1 MGTEISEDIHVRG
14 HRSFNR
20 PATRTIRFFSTLL
33 DLFIILFITTYAL
46 SYLHI
51 TPLPRFGVFSL
62 LALIGLL
69 YWFPQRIL
77 FGITA
82 GEKLWQLRARK
93 TDRYRLR
100 EVLYQCDHIAV
111 SSILTS
117 ILITLSV
124 LTATGFAF
132 KNTILQSPLWTPA
145 SLWRLTPYAP
155 NTDDWVIAPFF
166 YTIGGW
172 PKKFAGKP
180 IFYTLVYEKG
190 PPTRFIGHIFA
201 NWSVP
206 DIKVIFE
213 GPKTPEKSMS
223 QDEIKDCILRKFS
236 YQCLAIREGTLAR
249 HMDQIALISPESW
262 TMKWFIVENPMIPP
276 EDQVQGVYLSAVGEN
291 WIQDRFIIVSSN
303 GTHQAIILN
312 RSKGPQG
319 NAAFALM
326 QNAIQSM
333 RSFNEL
339 NSGRAW
345 VNRELEEIRLDDL
358 HLLKD
363 STRLIARL
371 AEIQSLLISR
381 ISVDPGSYDSY
392 FHLAGT
398 SLMLAK
404 NSIKTRDGLSVIA
417 LQNLQSAYR
426 YATDIAPKDPR
437 TAHIQDLWIE
447 SNKH

>member
-1 MGTEISEDIHVRG
+1 
-14 HRSFNR
+14 
-20 PATRTIRFFSTLL
+20 
-33 DLFIILFITTYAL
+33 
-46 SYLHI
+46 
-51 TPLPRFGVFSL
+51 
-62 LALIGLL
+62 
-69 YWFPQRIL
+69 
-77 FGITA
+77 
-82 GEKLWQLRARK
+82 
-93 TDRYRLR
+93 
-100 EVLYQCDHIAV
+100 
-111 SSILTS
+111 
-117 ILITLSV
+117 
-124 LTATGFAF
+124 
-132 KNTILQSPLWTPA
+132 
-145 SLWRLTPYAP
+145 
-155 NTDDWVIAPFF
+155 
-166 YTIGGW
+166 
-172 PKKFAGKP
+172 
-180 IFYTLVYEKG
+180 
-190 PPTRFIGHIFA
+190 
-201 NWSVP
+201 
-206 DIKVIFE
+206 
-213 GPKTPEKSMS
+213 
-223 QDEIKDCILRKFS
+223 
-236 YQCLAIREGTLAR
+236 
-249 HMDQIALISPESW
+249 
-262 TMKWFIVENPMIPP
+262 
-276 EDQVQGVYLSAVGEN
+276 
-291 WIQDRFIIVSSN
+291 VSSN